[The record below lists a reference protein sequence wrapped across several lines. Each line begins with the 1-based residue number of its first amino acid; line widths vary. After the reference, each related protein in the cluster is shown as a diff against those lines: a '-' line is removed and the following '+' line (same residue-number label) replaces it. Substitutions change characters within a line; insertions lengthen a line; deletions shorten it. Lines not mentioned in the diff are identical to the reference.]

1 MHYYQHHIGDFIKD
15 TAFLTNEEVGIYLKL
30 LWLYYDTEE
39 PLPDDLFTLSM
50 KINARDNDALVA
62 GILKMFFVLKDGHW
76 HQSRCEKEI
85 SSYKEFISDKSKAGK
100 ASAIK
105 RAMNKRSTDVE
116 QVLNSSTT
124 DEQLTTNHKP
134 LTINQRERKATVVAC
149 PLTVDQQ
156 VWSDWLQIRKAK
168 KLPMTET
175 AWSQIQNEFR
185 KSNLSDQQ
193 GVEYCCLSNWAS
205 FKTAWYEKN
214 LQEQNGGMT
223 KQGQTNQRVLSG
235 LTRGLIQGDSN
246 VRLLGK

>member
-1 MHYYQHHIGDFIKD
+1 MQLQPKNWDVFQHYKDRCPPWIKLHRD
-15 TAFLTNEEVGIYLKL
+15 LLNNRDYICLPLASKALAPL
-30 LWLYYDTEE
+30 LWLLASESKDGVFDASTEE
-39 PLPDDLFTLSM
+39 LVFRLRMTESEVIDGVKPLID
-50 KINARDNDALVA
+50 K
-62 GILKMFFVLKDGHW
+62 GFFVIASGVLAERKQVAIPEREGET
-76 HQSRCEKEI
+76 EKE
-85 SSYKEFISDKSKAGK
+85 KET
-100 ASAIK
+100 K
-105 RAMNKRSTDVE
+105 REK
-116 QVLNSSTT
+116 
-124 DEQLTTNHKP
+124 
-134 LTINQRERKATVVAC
+134 KATVVAC

-168 KLPMTET
+168 GLPMTET

-193 GVEYCCLSNWAS
+193 GVEYCCLSNWAA

-214 LQEQNGGMT
+214 LQEQNGGLT

>member
-116 QVLNSSTT
+116 QVLNS
-124 DEQLTTNHKP
+124 
-134 LTINQRERKATVVAC
+134 
-149 PLTVDQQ
+149 
-156 VWSDWLQIRKAK
+156 
-168 KLPMTET
+168 
-175 AWSQIQNEFR
+175 
-185 KSNLSDQQ
+185 
-193 GVEYCCLSNWAS
+193 CLLYTSPS
-205 FKTAWYEKN
+205 P
-214 LQEQNGGMT
+214 
-223 KQGQTNQRVLSG
+223 R
-235 LTRGLIQGDSN
+235 D
-246 VRLLGK
+246 